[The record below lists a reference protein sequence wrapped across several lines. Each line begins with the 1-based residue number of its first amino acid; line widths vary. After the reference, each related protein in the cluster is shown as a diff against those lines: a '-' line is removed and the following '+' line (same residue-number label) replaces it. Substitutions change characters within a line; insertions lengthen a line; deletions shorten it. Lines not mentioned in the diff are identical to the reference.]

1 MANVKIQIK
10 GDKEIIKYL
19 VSEFPDRLR
28 AVITAAL
35 IESLKTAETEAIKL
49 APVKT
54 GALRRSIGS
63 VVATFKNNQ
72 IRAEIFA
79 GSRSLKYAYYQEYG
93 TYDRALNPNSLK
105 SVAGA
110 LRAGILPGGLFVQAK
125 RSIASE
131 KGIQPK
137 LYLHGGVFNAIPR
150 IEAIFN
156 LKLKRLIEETNKKKT
171 TS

>member
-1 MANVKIQIK
+1 MANIRVEVT
-10 GDKEIIKYL
+10 GDKKIIKFL
-19 VSEFPDRLR
+19 AVEFPDRLR

-79 GSRSLKYAYYQEYG
+79 GSKSMKYAYYQEYG
-93 TYDRALNPNSLK
+93 TYSRAVNPDSIK
-105 SVAGA
+105 QVAGA

-125 RSIASE
+125 RTVRSE

-137 LYLHGGVFNAIPR
+137 LYLHGGVYNAIPR
-150 IEAIFN
+150 MEAIFN
-156 LKLKRLIEETNKKKT
+156 LKLKRLMEEVNKVKT
-171 TS
+171 Q